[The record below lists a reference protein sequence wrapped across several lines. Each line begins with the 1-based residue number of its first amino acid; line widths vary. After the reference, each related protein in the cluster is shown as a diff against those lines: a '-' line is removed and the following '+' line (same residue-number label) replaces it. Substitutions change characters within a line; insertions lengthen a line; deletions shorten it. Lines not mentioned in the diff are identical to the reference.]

1 MQPDVFARQAGLVFS
16 DPGLL
21 RRALTHRSYIN
32 EHPDVPEDNERLE
45 FLGDAALDL
54 LSAAWLYRRFPEM
67 DEGELTRLRSV
78 LVRTEQLAEFA
89 GTLQLGEAILLGR
102 GEDAMGGRQRL
113 ALLCDAFEAIVGALY
128 LDSGLESVTR
138 FMEPRFEQAV
148 KTALEDETFLD
159 PRSRLQMW
167 AQSEVGETPRYE
179 TVGSS
184 GPDHAREFVVEVAV
198 GTRQAGRGKG
208 HSKQEAA
215 QAAAADALTHLEAL
229 RGSALSQGSA

>member
-1 MQPDVFARQAGLVFS
+1 MQPDAFARQAGLAFS

-32 EHPDVPEDNERLE
+32 EHPELPEDNERLE

-89 GTLQLGEAILLGR
+89 GELNLGEAILLGR
-102 GEDAMGGRQRL
+102 GEDAMGGRRRL

-128 LDSGLESVTR
+128 LDGGLTAVTR
-138 FMEPRFEQAV
+138 FMESRFDQAV
-148 KTALEDETFLD
+148 KTALQDETFLD

-167 AQSEVGETPRYE
+167 AQSELGETPRYE

-184 GPDHAREFVVEVAV
+184 GPDHAREFVVKAK
-198 GTRQAGRGKG
+198 TASRRAGQGKG
-208 HSKQEAA
+208 NSKQEAA
-215 QAAAADALTHLEAL
+215 QAAAADALSNLDPLRAARMGQGEA
-229 RGSALSQGSA
+229 

>member
-1 MQPDVFARQAGLVFS
+1 MQPDDFARQAGLVFS

-89 GTLQLGEAILLGR
+89 GHLQLGEAILLGR

-128 LDSGLESVTR
+128 LDGGLEAVMR

-148 KTALEDETFLD
+148 QTALEDETFLD

-167 AQSEVGETPRYE
+167 AQSERGETPRYE
-179 TVGSS
+179 TIGSS
-184 GPDHAREFVVEVAV
+184 GPDHAREFLVEVVV
-198 GTRQAGRGKG
+198 GSQTAGQGKG
-208 HSKQEAA
+208 RSKQEAA
-215 QAAAADALTHLEAL
+215 QAAAADALMRLEPL
-229 RGSALSQGSA
+229 RPVRERRGEA